1 MYVEE
6 GARGRGVGTRLVE
19 GFFTWAGG
27 RGVGRVSV
35 TAYTANGWAVN
46 FYRGL
51 GFADRSLSLERAL

>member
-6 GARGRGVGTRLVE
+6 GARGRGVGTRLAE

-27 RGVGRVSV
+27 RGVRRVSV
-35 TAYTANGWAVN
+35 VAYAANGRAVC

-51 GFADRSLSLERAL
+51 GFVDRPLCVKRV